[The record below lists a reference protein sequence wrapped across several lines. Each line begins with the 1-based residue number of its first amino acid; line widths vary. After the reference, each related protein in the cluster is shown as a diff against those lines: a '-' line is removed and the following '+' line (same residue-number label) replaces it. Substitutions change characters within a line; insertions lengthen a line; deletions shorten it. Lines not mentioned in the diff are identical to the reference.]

1 MWSSVVSVHQSPRAA
16 IYRNIG
22 ELEQGW
28 TWEQSDLFIFSDCNF
43 AFWAST
49 GDLPCKQLPVELKS
63 QSLAV
68 GVINSLLSLCWTQTV
83 TYLTHLPPYLKIVLK
98 IASAWRKAVQKRF
111 KQIFVQQLLLKSVF
125 PPTPHPSPLPPKKKS
140 WLGLSLACMVHARWS
155 LIAGT

>member
-49 GDLPCKQLPVELKS
+49 GDLPWKQLPVELKS
-63 QSLAV
+63 QSSAV

-83 TYLTHLPPYLKIVLK
+83 TYLTHLPPYLKIV
-98 IASAWRKAVQKRF
+98 F
-111 KQIFVQQLLLKSVF
+111 KNCKCMTKSCAETLQTNFCSRLLLKSVF
-125 PPTPHPSPLPPKKKS
+125 PPAPHPSPLPPTPQKKA
-140 WLGLSLACMVHARWS
+140 GLACHLPAWLVPDGA
-155 LIAGT
+155 